1 MVRDCYAFMQDEPP
15 VVLDWAPWNHTA
27 GGNKLFNMVLFNGG
41 SVFIY
46 DGRPTPDAIHKTVR
60 NLQEV
65 APTWYFNVP
74 KGYEELVGFLESDRH
89 LRERFFSRLKLMMY
103 AGAGLAQHTWEA
115 LERLAVA
122 TTGERVLLAAGLG
135 STETAP
141 FALMCTTEQP
151 IAGNVG
157 VPARGVTL
165 KLVPSDDKL
174 EARLKGP
181 NITPGYWR
189 NPDLTAEAFDN
200 EGFYRL
206 GDALRFADT
215 DDVSAGF
222 YFDGRI
228 AENFKLRT
236 GTWVSVGALR
246 ASFINHFGSI
256 VRDVVL
262 TGLDRE
268 YVGALVFPEMAA
280 CRDIAGLPENA
291 DIDMVLASREV
302 RDTFASLLK
311 SFAEKSTGSST
322 RIERLLLLA
331 EPPSIDRG
339 ELTDK
344 GSLNQ
349 RAVLR
354 HHNDLV
360 EELHNGSANVICS
373 DAG

>member
-1 MVRDCYAFMQDEPP
+1 
-15 VVLDWAPWNHTA
+15 
-27 GGNKLFNMVLFNGG
+27 
-41 SVFIY
+41 
-46 DGRPTPDAIHKTVR
+46 
-60 NLQEV
+60 
-65 APTWYFNVP
+65 
-74 KGYEELVGFLESDRH
+74 
-89 LRERFFSRLKLMMY
+89 
-103 AGAGLAQHTWEA
+103 
-115 LERLAVA
+115 
-122 TTGERVLLAAGLG
+122 
-135 STETAP
+135 
-141 FALMCTTEQP
+141 
-151 IAGNVG
+151 
-157 VPARGVTL
+157 
-165 KLVPSDDKL
+165 
-174 EARLKGP
+174 
-181 NITPGYWR
+181 
-189 NPDLTAEAFDN
+189 
-200 EGFYRL
+200 
-206 GDALRFADT
+206 
-215 DDVSAGF
+215 VSALF
-222 YFDGRI
+222 YFDWRI

-354 HHNDLV
+354 HRNDLV